1 MQVSASHEIQGSRVV
16 REIGRI
22 SAATGWCGTVDAS
35 ADELRASALR
45 RLIAQAKDYDADAI
59 VDLDYSIDGVQ
70 ACDLS
75 AVSLKRVAVSGV
87 AVKLARG

>member
-1 MQVSASHEIQGSRVV
+1 MQVSTNHEIQGSRVV

-22 SAATGWCGTVDAS
+22 SAATGWQGTINGS
-35 ADELRASALR
+35 AEELRAYALQ

-59 VDLDYSIDGVQ
+59 VDVDYSVDGVQ

-75 AVSLKRVAVSGV
+75 PVSLKRVAVSGV

>member
-1 MQVSASHEIQGSRVV
+1 VQVSTNHEIQGSRVV

-22 SAATGWCGTVDAS
+22 SAATGWQGAINGS
-35 ADELRASALR
+35 AEELRASALQ

-59 VDLDYSIDGVQ
+59 VDVDYSVDGVQ

-75 AVSLKRVAVSGV
+75 PVSLKRVAVSGV

>member
-1 MQVSASHEIQGSRVV
+1 VQVSTNHEIQGSRVV

-22 SAATGWCGTVDAS
+22 SAATGWQGTVDAS
-35 ADELRASALR
+35 AEELRARALQ

-59 VDLDYSIDGVQ
+59 VDVDYSVDGVQ
-70 ACDLS
+70 AYDLS
-75 AVSLKRVAVSGV
+75 TVSLKRVAVSGV

>member
-1 MQVSASHEIQGSRVV
+1 VQVSTNHEIQGSRVV

-22 SAATGWCGTVDAS
+22 SAATGWQGTVDAS
-35 ADELRASALR
+35 ADELRAYALQ
-45 RLIAQAKDYDADAI
+45 RLIAQAKDYDAI
-59 VDLDYSIDGVQ
+59 VDVDYSVDGVQ

-75 AVSLKRVAVSGV
+75 TVSLKRVAVSGV